1 MGGVISTVVL
11 VAEGVAAL
19 ATGGFA
25 GVTAWATTKLAG
37 FGMKMLTG
45 AAVSGSVSAMGM
57 EKMMKAPGQD
67 FMIPREV
74 FEADPAAWFRSHR

>member
-25 GVTAWATTKLAG
+25 GVTAWATAKLAG

-45 AAVSGSVSAMGM
+45 AAGSVSGMGM

-74 FEADPAAWFRSHR
+74 FEADPAAWFRNHR